1 MVSQPGSQGGLCSP
15 FCAQGGRTSRRQAAP
30 ACGLL
35 SPDTGARER
44 RRAAGR
50 QRPTRAPQAS
60 PATTHVCPFPTSSPT
75 AALPCART
83 LDPSVTWQLLATGE
97 GPPRGTRRG
106 RVCRHCLRGSPLFC
120 GLRGNCVLCLCFEM
134 EDEFARFQA
143 ELGALEQ
150 ADTPGEEQQQ
160 KQPVEAPTPHVVAPP
175 VSAAQVSRPAVI
187 ARPAAPAS
195 VQAAAQL
202 PGRRDH
208 YGVRPLRP
216 SLFTTHALTLTHATP
231 HFQGPPTG
239 AALPPPPAAFAPLPP
254 APVLPFAYRAPPLHP
269 PPASHAAQQHGQQE
283 KVVHVRSAAGEKWV
297 DPSMADWPDSAFIV
311 VVFCLPGTRSVCT
324 DTRPTALQTTTAFL
338 LGTWGRR

>member
-1 MVSQPGSQGGLCSP
+1 M
-15 FCAQGGRTSRRQAAP
+15 
-30 ACGLL
+30 
-35 SPDTGARER
+35 
-44 RRAAGR
+44 
-50 QRPTRAPQAS
+50 
-60 PATTHVCPFPTSSPT
+60 
-75 AALPCART
+75 
-83 LDPSVTWQLLATGE
+83 
-97 GPPRGTRRG
+97 
-106 RVCRHCLRGSPLFC
+106 CRHCLRGSALFC
-120 GLRGNCVLCLCFEM
+120 GLRGNCVLTLCVGM

-150 ADTPGEEQQQ
+150 ADTPGEGQQQ
-160 KQPVEAPTPHVVAPP
+160 KPVEAPTPHVVAPP

-297 DPSMADWPDSAFIV
+297 DPTMADWPDSASV
-311 VVFCLPGTRSVCT
+311 VAPAFSLCVLVLRLLLTPAPDCTADDHRIFVGNLGKEVTDEMLGRAFSKYATFQKAKAVRHAKSGEHKGYGFVSFGEIGDMVKALKEMDNKYIGNRPCKVRAGSKHSKARVASTSRTQLPDSCVSS
-324 DTRPTALQTTTAFL
+324 
-338 LGTWGRR
+338 